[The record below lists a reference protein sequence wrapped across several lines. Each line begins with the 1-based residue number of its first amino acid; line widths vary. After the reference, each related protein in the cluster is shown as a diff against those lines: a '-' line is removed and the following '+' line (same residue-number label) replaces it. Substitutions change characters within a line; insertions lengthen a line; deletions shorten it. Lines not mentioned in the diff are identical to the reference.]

1 MCSPGFAWEW
11 SAVFTTSSALRSWPC
26 GKPVWKIGANAIFD
40 GRKAARL
47 IPCRGIDPQSRPK
60 INPKN
65 STVNEEK
72 MAATAETPATAPPK
86 TPFSR
91 IYLGF
96 LASAAG
102 ILLLLLVLG
111 FEPTRRLG
119 GQLAIPAM
127 LVGCLISLLA
137 ALVGTLPIFLAL
149 GRKAADT
156 VPALLASMVARMLT
170 ALMLLLIAGTNPK
183 FEPAM
188 NTLVV
193 WLILSHTALLVAE
206 IRFARRALYVG

>member
-1 MCSPGFAWEW
+1 M
-11 SAVFTTSSALRSWPC
+11 
-26 GKPVWKIGANAIFD
+26 WKIGSNAIFD
-40 GRKAARL
+40 GWKAARS
-47 IPCRGIDPQSRPK
+47 IPCPGIHPPNRPK
-60 INPKN
+60 THPKN
-65 STVNEEK
+65 SLVNEEK
-72 MAATAETPATAPPK
+72 MAATAETPATAPTRIETAK
-86 TPFSR
+86 TPFFR

-111 FEPTRRLG
+111 FEPTRRFG

-149 GRKAADT
+149 GRKPAET

-170 ALMLLLIAGTNPK
+170 ALMLLLITGTNPK
-183 FEPAM
+183 FEPAL

>member
-1 MCSPGFAWEW
+1 
-11 SAVFTTSSALRSWPC
+11 
-26 GKPVWKIGANAIFD
+26 
-40 GRKAARL
+40 
-47 IPCRGIDPQSRPK
+47 
-60 INPKN
+60 
-65 STVNEEK
+65 
-72 MAATAETPATAPPK
+72 MAATAETPATAPTK
-86 TPFSR
+86 TPFFR

-111 FEPTRRLG
+111 FEPTRRFG

-149 GRKAADT
+149 GRKPAET
-156 VPALLASMVARMLT
+156 VPALLASMVARTLT
-170 ALMLLLIAGTNPK
+170 ALMLLLITGTNPK

-193 WLILSHTALLVAE
+193 WLLLSHTALLVAE

>member
-1 MCSPGFAWEW
+1 M
-11 SAVFTTSSALRSWPC
+11 
-26 GKPVWKIGANAIFD
+26 WKIGSNAIFD
-40 GRKAARL
+40 GRKAARS
-47 IPCRGIDPQSRPK
+47 IPCRGIERQSKPK
-60 INPKN
+60 INLTN
-65 STVNEEK
+65 SLVNEEK

-86 TPFSR
+86 TPFFR

-149 GRKAADT
+149 GRKPAET
-156 VPALLASMVARMLT
+156 VPALLASMVARTLT
-170 ALMLLLIAGTNPK
+170 ALMLLLITGTNPK

-193 WLILSHTALLVAE
+193 WLLLSHTALLVAE